1 MGKMLTKS
9 IHNGFWER
17 EVMRMERKQITL
29 RLPDKVYEALRAEAK
44 EKGLTVNDLILL
56 RINPLQV
63 NFRDSHFSL
72 NTVSG

>member
-1 MGKMLTKS
+1 M
-9 IHNGFWER
+9 E
-17 EVMRMERKQITL
+17 ERKQITL

-56 RINPLQV
+56 RISPLQV